1 MAPPPYTSPGSYK
14 APPDC
19 SGSLPLRDDRLP
31 TALHGCAALSHIMAP
46 PRCIAHGHT
55 SNMQLRSADA
65 PLLQVSCPLVQSKS
79 HTLEH
84 GAATAHKH
92 STASHP
98 AHLGKTH

>member
-1 MAPPPYTSPGSYK
+1 MALPHYTSPGSYN

-31 TALHGCAALSHIMAP
+31 TAAHRSHTLAHTMAP

-65 PLLQVSCPLVQSKS
+65 PLLQVSCSLVQSKS

-98 AHLGKTH
+98 AHLG